1 MIDQSAYHVVA
12 GPHPPPPVIAMGGST
27 GPVLAPPVGYYIPFP
42 PLQNPGIGPD
52 VWIPSSWQ
60 NHGVSNAQAGPSI
73 PSGYFFSIV
82 FTLQN
87 VNSSIPNSGYSSSHG
102 AYAARTSALGPNGIC
117 TPPHRD
123 DFIRDYSSP
132 RGGTTLQDPWHNDWG
147 KALFSTAL
155 NSY

>member
-27 GPVLAPPVGYYIPFP
+27 GPVLAPPAGYYIPFP
-42 PLQNPGIGPD
+42 PSQNPGIGPD
-52 VWIPSSWQ
+52 VRIPSSWQ
-60 NHGVSNAQAGPSI
+60 NHSVSNAQAGPSI

-102 AYAARTSALGPNGIC
+102 AYAAERQHWAQMAYAP
-117 TPPHRD
+117 PPHRE
-123 DFIRDYSSP
+123 DFVRDYSSP
-132 RGGTTLQDPWHNDWG
+132 QGGTTPQDPWRNDWG
-147 KALFSTAL
+147 KALFPTAL

>member
-27 GPVLAPPVGYYIPFP
+27 GPVLAPPAGYYIPFP
-42 PLQNPGIGPD
+42 PSQNPGIGPD
-52 VWIPSSWQ
+52 VRIPSSWQ
-60 NHGVSNAQAGPSI
+60 NHSVSNAQAGPSI

-102 AYAARTSALGPNGIC
+102 AYAAERQHWAQLEFAPPPTEKISLEITAVHKGGPRRKIHGAMIGVK
-117 TPPHRD
+117 H
-123 DFIRDYSSP
+123 FF
-132 RGGTTLQDPWHNDWG
+132 LQH
-147 KALFSTAL
+147 
-155 NSY
+155 